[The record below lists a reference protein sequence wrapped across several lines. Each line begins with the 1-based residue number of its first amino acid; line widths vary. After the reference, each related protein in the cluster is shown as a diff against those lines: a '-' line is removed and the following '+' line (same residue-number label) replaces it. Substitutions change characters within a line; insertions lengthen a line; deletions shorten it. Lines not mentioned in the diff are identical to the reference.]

1 MYKIA
6 VIGRGLIGS
15 AAGRHLSMISDGIAV
30 IGPNEPEDPV
40 KHEGVFASHYDEGR
54 MVRFVDP
61 QISWSIT
68 AKRSI
73 ERFLQLQ
80 MDSGINFFTTSG
92 YLGLQ
97 GPEFLDYLEGS
108 EFSAKT
114 VNANFKR
121 INADEIRKDYPF
133 LSIDDNTV
141 GLVESGLAGHIS
153 PRNMVNAQ
161 TKIARKLGADIIE
174 HEVEKISLNNKAVEI
189 TLRNNEKLLAEKV
202 LVATGAFT
210 DACDLLPKS
219 LNLIVYGRTVVLAEI
234 DKHLEEILNIMPTMY
249 VADSNAY
256 ILPPIKY
263 PDGKTYLKIGIGNKS
278 DKILNSR
285 SELIE
290 WFQGKGSEQDFRD
303 FREYISHLIPSLQ
316 DCENWHTKSCAVTQ
330 TATGLPYID
339 YVVEDR
345 IAVATGG
352 NGKAAKSADDWGLF
366 AAQMMVNDNRNHPI
380 SHEELQ
386 LPKTKEN
393 IPRDL

>member
-6 VIGRGLIGS
+6 VIGRGLMGS
-15 AAGRHLSMISDGIAV
+15 AAGRHLSMISDSVAI
-30 IGPNEPEDPV
+30 IGPNEPKDTAN
-40 KHEGVFASHYDEGR
+40 HDGVFASHYDEGR

-61 QISWSIT
+61 HIPWSIT

-73 ERFLQLQ
+73 ERFSQLEI
-80 MDSGINFFTTSG
+80 DSGINFFTNSG

-97 GPEFLDYLEGS
+97 GPEHLDYLERS
-108 EFSAKT
+108 EFSGKT
-114 VNANFKR
+114 VNANFKC
-121 INADEIRKDYPF
+121 ISSSEIRKDYPF

-141 GLVESGLAGHIS
+141 GLVEAGLAGHIS
-153 PRNMVNAQ
+153 PRNMVKAQ
-161 TKIARKLGADIIE
+161 TKIAMKLGADIIE

-234 DKHLEEILNIMPTMY
+234 DENLEEILSIMPTMY

-263 PDGKTYLKIGIGNKS
+263 PDGKTYLKIGIGSKS

-303 FREYISHLIPSLQ
+303 FREYISHLIPSLE
-316 DCENWHTKSCAVTQ
+316 DCENWHMKSCAVTQ

-366 AAQMMVNDNRNHPI
+366 AAQMMVNDTLDHPV
-380 SHEELQ
+380 SREELQ
-386 LPKTKEN
+386 LPKTEDN

>member
-15 AAGRHLSMISDGIAV
+15 AAGRHLSMISDGVAV
-30 IGPNEPEDPV
+30 VGPNEPEDSV
-40 KHEGVFASHYDEGR
+40 KHDGVFASHYDEGR

-61 QISWSIT
+61 HIPWSIT

-73 ERFLQLQ
+73 ERFSQLQ

-121 INADEIRKDYPF
+121 INADKIRTDYPF

-141 GLVESGLAGHIS
+141 GLVEEGLAGHIS

-161 TKIARKLGADIIE
+161 TKIARKFGADIIE
-174 HEVEKISLNNKAVEI
+174 YEVEKISLNNKAVEI

-234 DKHLEEILNIMPTMY
+234 DEHLKKILRNMTTMY

-263 PDGKTYLKIGIGNKS
+263 PDGKTYVKIGIGSKS
-278 DKILNSR
+278 DKILNSK

-290 WFQGKGSEQDFRD
+290 WFQGKGSDKDFRE
-303 FREYISHLIPSLQ
+303 FREYISGLIPSLQ
-316 DCENWHTKSCAVTQ
+316 ECENWQTKSCAVTQ
-330 TATGLPYID
+330 TSTGLPYID

-366 AAQMMVNDNRNHPI
+366 AAQMLVNDNQDHPI

-386 LPKTKEN
+386 LPKTEQN

>member
-6 VIGRGLIGS
+6 VIGRGLMGS
-15 AAGRHLSMISDGIAV
+15 AAGRHLSMISDSVAI
-30 IGPNEPEDPV
+30 IGPNEPKDTAN
-40 KHEGVFASHYDEGR
+40 HDGVFASHYDEGR

-61 QISWSIT
+61 HIPWSIT

-73 ERFLQLQ
+73 ERFSQLEI
-80 MDSGINFFTTSG
+80 DSGINFFTNSG

-97 GPEFLDYLEGS
+97 GPEHLDYLERS
-108 EFSAKT
+108 EFSGKT

-121 INADEIRKDYPF
+121 ISSSEIRKDYPF

-141 GLVESGLAGHIS
+141 GLVEAGLAGHIS
-153 PRNMVNAQ
+153 PRNMVKAQ
-161 TKIARKLGADIIE
+161 TKIAMKLGADIIE

-202 LVATGAFT
+202 LIATGAFT

-234 DKHLEEILNIMPTMY
+234 DECLEEILSIMPTMY

-263 PDGKTYLKIGIGNKS
+263 PDGKTYLKIGIGSKS

-290 WFQGKGSEQDFRD
+290 WFQGKGSEQDFRE
-303 FREYISHLIPSLQ
+303 FREYISYLIPSLQ
-316 DCENWHTKSCAVTQ
+316 ECENWHTKSCAVTQ

-339 YVVEDR
+339 YVVQDR

-366 AAQMMVNDNRNHPI
+366 AAQMMVNDNWDHPV

-386 LPKTKEN
+386 LPKTEDN

>member
-15 AAGRHLSMISDGIAV
+15 AAGRHLSMISDGVAV
-30 IGPNEPEDPV
+30 VGPNEPEDSV
-40 KHEGVFASHYDEGR
+40 KHDGVFASHYDEGR

-61 QISWSIT
+61 HIPWSIT

-73 ERFLQLQ
+73 ERFSQLQ

-121 INADEIRKDYPF
+121 INAGKIRTDYPF

-141 GLVESGLAGHIS
+141 GLVEEGLAGHIS

-161 TKIARKLGADIIE
+161 TKIARKFGADIIE

-234 DKHLEEILNIMPTMY
+234 DEHLKKILRNMTTMY

-263 PDGKTYLKIGIGNKS
+263 PDGKTYVKIGIGS
-278 DKILNSR
+278 
-285 SELIE
+285 
-290 WFQGKGSEQDFRD
+290 
-303 FREYISHLIPSLQ
+303 
-316 DCENWHTKSCAVTQ
+316 KSCLLYTS
-330 TATGLPYID
+330 P
-339 YVVEDR
+339 
-345 IAVATGG
+345 
-352 NGKAAKSADDWGLF
+352 S
-366 AAQMMVNDNRNHPI
+366 
-380 SHEELQ
+380 
-386 LPKTKEN
+386 
-393 IPRDL
+393 PRDRG

>member
-1 MYKIA
+1 VYKIA

-141 GLVESGLAGHIS
+141 GLVEAGLAGHIS

-189 TLRNNEKLLAEKV
+189 TLGNNEKLFAEKV

-263 PDGKTYLKIGIGNKS
+263 PDGKTYLKIGIGSKS

-366 AAQMMVNDNRNHPI
+366 AAQMMVNDNRDHPI

-386 LPKTKEN
+386 LPKTEEN

>member
-15 AAGRHLSMISDGIAV
+15 AAGRHLSMISDGVAV
-30 IGPNEPEDPV
+30 VGPNEPEDSV
-40 KHEGVFASHYDEGR
+40 KHDGVFASHYDEGR

-61 QISWSIT
+61 HIPWSIT

-73 ERFLQLQ
+73 ERFSQLQ

-121 INADEIRKDYPF
+121 INAGKIRTDYPF

-141 GLVESGLAGHIS
+141 GLVEEGLAGHIS

-161 TKIARKLGADIIE
+161 TKIARKFGADIIE

-234 DKHLEEILNIMPTMY
+234 DEHLKKILRNMTTMY

-263 PDGKTYLKIGIGNKS
+263 PDGKTYVKIGIGSKS
-278 DKILNSR
+278 DKILNSK

-290 WFQGKGSEQDFRD
+290 WFQGKGSDKDFRE
-303 FREYISHLIPSLQ
+303 FREYISGLIPSLQ
-316 DCENWHTKSCAVTQ
+316 ECENWQTKSCAVTQ
-330 TATGLPYID
+330 TSTGLPYID

-366 AAQMMVNDNRNHPI
+366 AAQMLVNDNQDHPI

-386 LPKTKEN
+386 LPKTEQN

>member
-1 MYKIA
+1 
-6 VIGRGLIGS
+6 
-15 AAGRHLSMISDGIAV
+15 
-30 IGPNEPEDPV
+30 
-40 KHEGVFASHYDEGR
+40 
-54 MVRFVDP
+54 MVRFVAP
-61 QISWSIT
+61 HIPWSIT

-73 ERFLQLQ
+73 ERFSQLQ

-121 INADEIRKDYPF
+121 INADKIRTDYPF

-141 GLVESGLAGHIS
+141 GLVEEGLAGHIS

-161 TKIARKLGADIIE
+161 TKIARKFGADIIE

-234 DKHLEEILNIMPTMY
+234 DEHL
-249 VADSNAY
+249 
-256 ILPPIKY
+256 K
-263 PDGKTYLKIGIGNKS
+263 
-278 DKILNSR
+278 KIL
-285 SELIE
+285 
-290 WFQGKGSEQDFRD
+290 
-303 FREYISHLIPSLQ
+303 
-316 DCENWHTKSCAVTQ
+316 
-330 TATGLPYID
+330 
-339 YVVEDR
+339 
-345 IAVATGG
+345 
-352 NGKAAKSADDWGLF
+352 
-366 AAQMMVNDNRNHPI
+366 RNM
-380 SHEELQ
+380 
-386 LPKTKEN
+386 TTM
-393 IPRDL
+393 